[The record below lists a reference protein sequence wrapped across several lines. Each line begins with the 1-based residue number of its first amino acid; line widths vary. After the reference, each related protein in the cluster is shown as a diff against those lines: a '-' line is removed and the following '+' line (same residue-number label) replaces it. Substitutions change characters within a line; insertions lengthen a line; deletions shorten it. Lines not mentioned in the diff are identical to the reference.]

1 MSVFLQFGETG
12 VAALAPLLMG
22 LRFDLPW
29 IYICIERES
38 DLGFWR
44 ERERYSNGDLDFERV
59 GL

>member
-12 VAALAPLLMG
+12 VAALAPLSMG

-29 IYICIERES
+29 ICICIERES

-44 ERERYSNGDLDFERV
+44 ERYSNGDLDFETV